1 MNVYGLVV
9 KISDLMSTS
18 KTSTDLCAIKQSVKL
33 KNTFVDGLCSVLV
46 VKKLWRRIKKF
57 KL

>member
-1 MNVYGLVV
+1 MDVYGLVV

-18 KTSTDLCAIKQSVKL
+18 MILTDLCAIKQSVKL
-33 KNTFVDGLCSVLV
+33 KNTFVDVVYSVLV

-57 KL
+57 V

>member
-1 MNVYGLVV
+1 MDVYGLVV

-33 KNTFVDGLCSVLV
+33 KNAFVDGLYSVLV
-46 VKKLWRRIKKF
+46 VKKL
-57 KL
+57 

>member
-1 MNVYGLVV
+1 MDVYGLVV

-18 KTSTDLCAIKQSVKL
+18 KILTDLCAIKQSVKL
-33 KNTFVDGLCSVLV
+33 KNTFVDVVYSVLV

-57 KL
+57 A